1 MAMIDPAFGALVGG
15 DPVQILWRPLA
26 SEN

>member
-1 MAMIDPAFGALVGG
+1 MWG
-15 DPVQILWRPLA
+15 DPVQIYLKPLA